1 MFYKIRYICRLNYQ
15 NDKNTLWSK
24 LFQIFVGDKVQ
35 AMNKI
40 TRISNKEWKEEKLDN
55 FRFVPFLD
63 GVEKK

>member
-1 MFYKIRYICRLNYQ
+1 
-15 NDKNTLWSK
+15 
-24 LFQIFVGDKVQ
+24 VQ